1 MNQNNINLEEYGIY
15 DGISETIF
23 TTGTDSPNAAPM
35 GLICKDD
42 RIQIRLFKGSQT
54 YENVVNEK
62 CLVANVVID
71 PVVFARSTFTNLYD
85 EEFDTVSVNN
95 RKYPFLK
102 NALSYVI
109 FECSDIRYTKNT
121 LVADVLPLYA
131 CINRN
136 VIKAPN
142 RGFNAVLDA
151 LIHAT
156 RYRVFDDEKYLNMVY
171 ELNNTVK
178 KCGGSKENRAMKI
191 LYDYL
196 NIEH

>member
-15 DGISETIF
+15 NGISETIF

-71 PVVFARSTFTNLYD
+71 PVVFARSTFTNLHD
-85 EEFDTVSVNN
+85 KEFEMVSVNN

-156 RYRVFDDEKYLNMVY
+156 RYRVFDHEKYLNMVY

-178 KCGGSKENRAMKI
+178 KCGGSKENKAMEI
-191 LYDYL
+191 LYYYL

>member
-1 MNQNNINLEEYGIY
+1 MNQNNINIEEYGIY

-35 GLICKDD
+35 GLIRKGD

-62 CLVANVVID
+62 CLVANVIID

-102 NALSYVI
+102 KALSYVI

-156 RYRVFDDEKYLNMVY
+156 RYRVFDNEKYLNIVY
-171 ELNNTVK
+171 ELSNTVK
-178 KCGGSKENRAMKI
+178 KCGGSKENRAMEI